1 VTYNGRTW
9 FLGGVRSAGNCV
21 LKDIHGNRLKT
32 ESGKSSKTVNLK
44 GLVRVSAATSRMREW
59 VKTG

>member
-1 VTYNGRTW
+1 
-9 FLGGVRSAGNCV
+9 V

-44 GLVRVSAATSRMREW
+44 GLVRVLAATSRMREW